1 VPASAKADSRIGRIR
16 GVEGLSQILR
26 PDMERIKTNAI
37 LLAVFLLTLIT
48 ALTTDIY
55 CGERKPVK
63 PSSKDKC
70 PVCGMFVAKY
80 PDFLARIVFKD
91 GSALFFDGAK
101 DMFKC
106 YLNLK
111 KYHPFKKQSDVD
123 SIYVND
129 YYGLNFI
136 DGFEA
141 FYVVGSDIYGP
152 MGRELIPF
160 EKEADAR
167 EFMKDHKGNRVLKL
181 ISVTP
186 DILKNLDE

>member
-1 VPASAKADSRIGRIR
+1 MRVNVKGN
-16 GVEGLSQILR
+16 
-26 PDMERIKTNAI
+26 RIKDTG
-37 LLAVFLLTLIT
+37 LLFSLTLT
-48 ALTTDIY
+48 LSLALVTDIY

-63 PSSKDKC
+63 PSPKDKC

-80 PDFLARIVFKD
+80 PDFLAQIIFKD

-111 KYHPFKKQSDVD
+111 KYHPSKKQSDID

-129 YYGLNFI
+129 YYRLISI

-160 EKEADAR
+160 EKEAEAR

-186 DILKNLDE
+186 DMIKNLDE

>member
-1 VPASAKADSRIGRIR
+1 MSRIR
-16 GVEGLSQILR
+16 GGKALSQILR
-26 PDMERIKTNAI
+26 PDMKRIKSKGI
-37 LLAVFLLTLIT
+37 LLAVFLLTLT
-48 ALTTDIY
+48 LALITDIY

-63 PSSKDKC
+63 PSPKDKC

-80 PDFLARIVFKD
+80 PDFLAQILFKD
-91 GSALFFDGAK
+91 GSALFFDGTK

-111 KYHPFKKQSDVD
+111 KYQPSRKQSDID
-123 SIYVND
+123 SIYVTD
-129 YYGLNFI
+129 YYGLTFI

-167 EFMKDHKGNRVLKL
+167 EFMKDHKGNRVLKF
-181 ISVTP
+181 IGVTP